1 MDIYHPIK
9 VCMVE
14 LPYLANTEMP
24 NTILLMIQV
33 TTMEGKDLTI
43 LRFLLVPIHLHISA
57 V

>member
-1 MDIYHPIK
+1 MDMYHPIK

-33 TTMEGKDLTI
+33 TMEGKDLTI
-43 LRFLLVPIHLHISA
+43 LRFLLVPIHLHTSA

>member
-33 TTMEGKDLTI
+33 TMEGKDLTI